1 VVRPLLSWRAE
12 TRFVTAQAATTFLAD
27 AGVPAEPSTRT
38 SLRRVPMWALTLGV
52 WTLYAFILA
61 VVLRSAAASGGAAI
75 PSWIIPLAAA
85 QGLAWWALTP
95 AIAWLARTATTARI
109 GRGSSLV
116 VHAAGAVVTAAAMTA
131 VRVWTREAA
140 GGDGASLFAPAFVYW
155 FDAHVLIYVTVVF
168 VARALDLHRRYRDSM
183 ARTHLLE
190 LQLSRAQ
197 MQFLE
202 LQLQPHFLF
211 NCLNAVS
218 ELAHEAPEA
227 AERMLRQLH
236 ALLRVSLERAGQD
249 EVTLDEELAGL
260 APYIEIQK
268 TRFSDWLSVDTRIDP
283 AARDALVPHLI
294 LQPLVENAIRHGLAV
309 RSGPGRVEISAQ
321 VLTGTLRLTVKDD
334 GVGLSPARMAARP
347 GIGLRNARDRLRQL
361 YDPDYRF
368 VLRAGPD
375 SGTVVELDVPLRRRE
390 RHGHDSERTT
400 ARDAAGRVADGA
412 TYATGLA
419 REHNPSA
426 DAPHLALVGSD
437 GGLMDRLGAD
447 PLDLPPG
454 YDEGSALVTGGWAS
468 VRRPEPVAPPPPQP
482 VVPRGPFTALG
493 LTIKQWLGILAGW
506 TVIGLFWS
514 YQIVLIARYRP
525 GVPVAPPSERML
537 NLIGAAV
544 WAILTPVA
552 LLLAQRVRIT
562 RERFAERFAIHVL
575 AAVGIGAMQIV
586 LSAAFAPGVP
596 VQSILPIN
604 PQQIV
609 FNLFIYFFILTWS
622 HARDFSAWY
631 RERELADVRLE
642 TAIARSRYQALCV
655 QLRPHFVLGTLDLL
669 TGLVHEDVP
678 RAERLITRL
687 ADVLRLTLDSAAEPD
702 TTLRKELELLR
713 AYVDVYQLG
722 IRPGVR
728 LVARSQPELLG
739 ATLPNRLL
747 RTLADDVL
755 GTYASDARV
764 DIVVEAERFSGTTR
778 VRVQAEGP
786 ATASRVGAA
795 WPGSVEAAALA
806 EADHSVSLLFPDAR
820 TAIVMLDDRPDG
832 SPVRDFA
839 FAARPA

>member
-1 VVRPLLSWRAE
+1 VLTLLGVLIVPLMVLRFWGTFRLRAPARPNLAVLWFSLPLELIPMVAAAAFGLVVVYVQRERDNAVLQATLRAE
-12 TRFVTAQAATTFLAD
+12 LASARLQTLRLQLNPPFLFNALNSIASLVHSDAAKAD
-27 AGVPAEPSTRT
+27 AAIAALYSFLRASLAVTRGEET
-38 SLRRVPMWALTLGV
+38 TLENELRLVDAYLEIESLRFDWLTVDLDVPDAL
-52 WTLYAFILA
+52 
-61 VVLRSAAASGGAAI
+61 RASC
-75 PSWIIPLAAA
+75 
-85 QGLAWWALTP
+85 
-95 AIAWLARTATTARI
+95 
-109 GRGSSLV
+109 V
-116 VHAAGAVVTAAAMTA
+116 
-131 VRVWTREAA
+131 
-140 GGDGASLFAPAFVYW
+140 PAFV
-155 FDAHVLIYVTVVF
+155 
-168 VARALDLHRRYRDSM
+168 
-183 ARTHLLE
+183 
-190 LQLSRAQ
+190 LQL
-197 MQFLE
+197 
-202 LQLQPHFLF
+202 
-211 NCLNAVS
+211 
-218 ELAHEAPEA
+218 
-227 AERMLRQLH
+227 
-236 ALLRVSLERAGQD
+236 
-249 EVTLDEELAGL
+249 
-260 APYIEIQK
+260 
-268 TRFSDWLSVDTRIDP
+268 
-283 AARDALVPHLI
+283 
-294 LQPLVENAIRHGLAV
+294 LVENAIRHGLAV

-375 SGTVVELDVPLRRRE
+375 SGTIVELDVPLRRRD
-390 RHGHDSERTT
+390 RQGHDTQRASIRET
-400 ARDAAGRVADGA
+400 AGHIAEAGAF
-412 TYATGLA
+412 ATGLA
-419 REHNPSA
+419 RDHRASA
-426 DAPHLALVGSD
+426 DAPHLALLD
-437 GGLMDRLGAD
+437 GDAGLMDRLGAD

-468 VRRPEPVAPPPPQP
+468 VRRPEPVAPPPPEP

-575 AAVGIGAMQIV
+575 AAVGIGATQIV

-713 AYVDVYQLG
+713 AYLDVYQLG